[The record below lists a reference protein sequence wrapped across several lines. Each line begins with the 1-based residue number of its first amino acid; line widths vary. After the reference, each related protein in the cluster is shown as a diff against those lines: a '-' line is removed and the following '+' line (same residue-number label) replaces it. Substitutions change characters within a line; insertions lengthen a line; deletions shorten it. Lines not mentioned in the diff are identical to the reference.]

1 MIVRIQS
8 YGQYDLPDEHLP
20 ELQAADRDIEAAVEA
35 GDERA
40 FEVAL
45 SDLIVIVQSHG
56 RLLEPGALVAS
67 EAFVPAPGTTVE
79 EARRLVTDDGL
90 IPGQ

>member
-1 MIVRIQS
+1 MIVRIQA
-8 YGQYDLPDEHLP
+8 YGQYELPDEHLP
-20 ELQAADRDIEAAVEA
+20 ELQVADREIEAAIEA

-45 SDLIVIVQSHG
+45 SDMIVLVQTHG

-67 EAFVPAPGTTVE
+67 EAFVPVPGTTLE
-79 EARRLVTDDGL
+79 EARRLVSDDGL
-90 IPGQ
+90 IPDQ